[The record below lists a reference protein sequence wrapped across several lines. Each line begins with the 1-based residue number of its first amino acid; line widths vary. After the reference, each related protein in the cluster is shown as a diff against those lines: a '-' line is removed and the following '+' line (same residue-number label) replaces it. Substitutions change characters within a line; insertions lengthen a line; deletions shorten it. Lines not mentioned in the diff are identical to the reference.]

1 VLEETFKNNEQLDL
15 DLVNML
21 AELLMGMGHF
31 DRAQQVINQA
41 QRRYTTGALPL
52 DLTVNYGICQAYL
65 GNLTAAAVSSLST
78 YSNIVLTAT

>member
-1 VLEETFKNNEQLDL
+1 MLEETFKSNEQLDL

-41 QRRYTTGALPL
+41 QRRYLTGALPL

-65 GNLTAAAVSSLST
+65 GNLTAAAVSFQSK
-78 YSNIVLTAT
+78 YGNID

>member
-1 VLEETFKNNEQLDL
+1 MAVLEETFKNNEQLDL

-41 QRRYTTGALPL
+41 QRRYNNATLPL

-65 GNLTAAAVSSLST
+65 GNLTAAAVST
-78 YSNIVLTAT
+78 CQI